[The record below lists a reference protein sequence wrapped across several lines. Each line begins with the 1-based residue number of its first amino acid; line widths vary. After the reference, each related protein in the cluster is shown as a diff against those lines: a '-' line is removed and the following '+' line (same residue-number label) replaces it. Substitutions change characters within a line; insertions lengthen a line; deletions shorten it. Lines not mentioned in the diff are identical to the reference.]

1 MICFDKSISDRKGR
15 SRLFPRLFL
24 LGFLLY
30 GLNAA
35 AQEPDSVLSAKAS
48 KSTRQKTSVLASEKQ
63 DTVVFRFAPK
73 RRMFWADY
81 KGNAAAINSLTQSI
95 RQHKLSIESG
105 DMKVRMLGFCSS
117 YDSFKT
123 NLAAAKNRSNQVKSY
138 FIVHEGLKEEHFRT
152 TNSTQRWRGMTDVW
166 PMCSVVREV
175 IRCLNRRAMLCRL
188 IHYPGAKPN
197 RHRKSQLLSLH
208 VTLSPK
214 YLRKYPQS
222 RNQNRHSRSLRH
234 WRE

>member
-138 FIVHEGLKEEHFRT
+138 FIVHEGLK
-152 TNSTQRWRGMTDVW
+152 
-166 PMCSVVREV
+166 V

>member
-1 MICFDKSISDRKGR
+1 MTKVFQIEKVVRDC
-15 SRLFPRLFL
+15 SRGFL

-123 NLAAAKNRSNQVKSY
+123 NLAAAKIEAIRSS
-138 FIVHEGLKEEHFRT
+138 
-152 TNSTQRWRGMTDVW
+152 
-166 PMCSVVREV
+166 
-175 IRCLNRRAMLCRL
+175 L
-188 IHYPGAKPN
+188 I
-197 RHRKSQLLSLH
+197 LSFM
-208 VTLSPK
+208 
-214 YLRKYPQS
+214 RD
-222 RNQNRHSRSLRH
+222 
-234 WRE
+234 

>member
-81 KGNAAAINSLTQSI
+81 KGNAAAINSLTI
-95 RQHKLSIESG
+95 I
-105 DMKVRMLGFCSS
+105 
-117 YDSFKT
+117 
-123 NLAAAKNRSNQVKSY
+123 AK
-138 FIVHEGLKEEHFRT
+138 FICADCKI
-152 TNSTQRWRGMTDVW
+152 Q
-166 PMCSVVREV
+166 MCIFS
-175 IRCLNRRAMLCRL
+175 
-188 IHYPGAKPN
+188 
-197 RHRKSQLLSLH
+197 
-208 VTLSPK
+208 
-214 YLRKYPQS
+214 
-222 RNQNRHSRSLRH
+222 
-234 WRE
+234 

>member
-105 DMKVRMLGFCSS
+105 DMKVRMLGFAPL
-117 YDSFKT
+117 T
-123 NLAAAKNRSNQVKSY
+123 
-138 FIVHEGLKEEHFRT
+138 I
-152 TNSTQRWRGMTDVW
+152 
-166 PMCSVVREV
+166 
-175 IRCLNRRAMLCRL
+175 
-188 IHYPGAKPN
+188 
-197 RHRKSQLLSLH
+197 LSRQ
-208 VTLSPK
+208 TLQ
-214 YLRKYPQS
+214 LRKIEAI
-222 RNQNRHSRSLRH
+222 RSSLILSFMRD
-234 WRE
+234 

>member
-138 FIVHEGLKEEHFRT
+138 FG
-152 TNSTQRWRGMTDVW
+152 
-166 PMCSVVREV
+166 
-175 IRCLNRRAMLCRL
+175 RRM
-188 IHYPGAKPN
+188 G
-197 RHRKSQLLSLH
+197 QLRYMDI
-208 VTLSPK
+208 P
-214 YLRKYPQS
+214 
-222 RNQNRHSRSLRH
+222 
-234 WRE
+234 

>member
-95 RQHKLSIESG
+95 RQHKLSIEYESAYAGFLLLLRFFQDKPCSCEKSKQSG
-105 DMKVRMLGFCSS
+105 QVLFYRSWGIERGAFSDDEFYATVARNDGC
-117 YDSFKT
+117 DS
-123 NLAAAKNRSNQVKSY
+123 R
-138 FIVHEGLKEEHFRT
+138 GLC
-152 TNSTQRWRGMTDVW
+152 V
-166 PMCSVVREV
+166 P
-175 IRCLNRRAMLCRL
+175 
-188 IHYPGAKPN
+188 
-197 RHRKSQLLSLH
+197 
-208 VTLSPK
+208 
-214 YLRKYPQS
+214 
-222 RNQNRHSRSLRH
+222 
-234 WRE
+234 

>member
-105 DMKVRMLGFCSS
+105 VIVKTCSDSLFSIGQKNCQLFVAKLRNFLDSHNRMVL
-117 YDSFKT
+117 Y
-123 NLAAAKNRSNQVKSY
+123 
-138 FIVHEGLKEEHFRT
+138 
-152 TNSTQRWRGMTDVW
+152 
-166 PMCSVVREV
+166 
-175 IRCLNRRAMLCRL
+175 
-188 IHYPGAKPN
+188 
-197 RHRKSQLLSLH
+197 
-208 VTLSPK
+208 
-214 YLRKYPQS
+214 
-222 RNQNRHSRSLRH
+222 
-234 WRE
+234 

>member
-105 DMKVRMLGFCSS
+105 DMKVRML
-117 YDSFKT
+117 Y
-123 NLAAAKNRSNQVKSY
+123 NRKIHLY
-138 FIVHEGLKEEHFRT
+138 
-152 TNSTQRWRGMTDVW
+152 
-166 PMCSVVREV
+166 
-175 IRCLNRRAMLCRL
+175 RL
-188 IHYPGAKPN
+188 
-197 RHRKSQLLSLH
+197 
-208 VTLSPK
+208 
-214 YLRKYPQS
+214 
-222 RNQNRHSRSLRH
+222 
-234 WRE
+234 